1 MTLALNNVVEDL
13 DGDGVEDHY
22 DNDDDGDG
30 FSDTIEIAY
39 GSDPRNASSV
49 ANAAPSSLDLNA
61 SSVPEN
67 NPQDSVIGSLIASDP
82 DVNASLSLS
91 LSAGNG
97 STHNTLFRI
106 DSSNQLRILS
116 SLDFETDASTYS
128 IRVRATDQYGFSL
141 DQVFAISLTNVV
153 EDLDGDGIED
163 HYDADD
169 DGDGFSDTDEIVY
182 GSDPRNP
189 NSVANAEP
197 DSLSLTNSSFLENS
211 PIGTV
216 VGNLQATDPDAN
228 ASFSYQFA
236 NGQGSDSNGFFSVDS
251 DGTLCTATH
260 FDFESNST
268 ALSIRM
274 RVTDQHG
281 AYFEEIISLTLLNQ
295 NESPHSFVSLQPLQV
310 SENLA
315 IGSLV
320 GQLQASDP
328 DAQTTLNFTLVEG
341 SLDNSLFNL
350 DANGTLRTATVLD
363 YETLSELTIR
373 AKVRDPFNSWIK
385 ENFEV
390 QVMNVIEDLDG
401 DGIEDFYDSDDDG
414 DGFSDAEE
422 IAYGS
427 DPRDLDSVANTAP
440 RITLADNNPAL
451 VDVHGVYHH
460 THTENQTHVLRVTAD
475 DADGDDLNYSIYGW
489 YYMDLFEINA
499 TTGDLSFKTTPD
511 YETPTDNHQAGVY
524 GIMLQ

>member
-1 MTLALNNVVEDL
+1 M
-13 DGDGVEDHY
+13 
-22 DNDDDGDG
+22 
-30 FSDTIEIAY
+30 
-39 GSDPRNASSV
+39 
-49 ANAAPSSLDLNA
+49 
-61 SSVPEN
+61 
-67 NPQDSVIGSLIASDP
+67 
-82 DVNASLSLS
+82 
-91 LSAGNG
+91 
-97 STHNTLFRI
+97 
-106 DSSNQLRILS
+106 
-116 SLDFETDASTYS
+116 
-128 IRVRATDQYGFSL
+128 
-141 DQVFAISLTNVV
+141 
-153 EDLDGDGIED
+153 
-163 HYDADD
+163 
-169 DGDGFSDTDEIVY
+169 
-182 GSDPRNP
+182 
-189 NSVANAEP
+189 
-197 DSLSLTNSSFLENS
+197 
-211 PIGTV
+211 

-281 AYFEEIISLTLLNQ
+281 ASFEEIISLTLLNQ

-451 VDVHGVYHH
+451 VDASWR
-460 THTENQTHVLRVTAD
+460 LP
-475 DADGDDLNYSIYGW
+475 S
-489 YYMDLFEINA
+489 
-499 TTGDLSFKTTPD
+499 
-511 YETPTDNHQAGVY
+511 
-524 GIMLQ
+524 

>member
-1 MTLALNNVVEDL
+1 M
-13 DGDGVEDHY
+13 
-22 DNDDDGDG
+22 
-30 FSDTIEIAY
+30 
-39 GSDPRNASSV
+39 
-49 ANAAPSSLDLNA
+49 
-61 SSVPEN
+61 
-67 NPQDSVIGSLIASDP
+67 
-82 DVNASLSLS
+82 
-91 LSAGNG
+91 
-97 STHNTLFRI
+97 
-106 DSSNQLRILS
+106 
-116 SLDFETDASTYS
+116 
-128 IRVRATDQYGFSL
+128 RATDQYGFSL

-189 NSVANAEP
+189 TSVANAEP

-281 AYFEEIISLTLLNQ
+281 ASFEEIISLTLLNQ

-341 SLDNSLFNL
+341 SLDNSF
-350 DANGTLRTATVLD
+350 
-363 YETLSELTIR
+363 
-373 AKVRDPFNSWIK
+373 
-385 ENFEV
+385 
-390 QVMNVIEDLDG
+390 Q
-401 DGIEDFYDSDDDG
+401 
-414 DGFSDAEE
+414 
-422 IAYGS
+422 
-427 DPRDLDSVANTAP
+427 PRRQRHPS
-440 RITLADNNPAL
+440 
-451 VDVHGVYHH
+451 
-460 THTENQTHVLRVTAD
+460 
-475 DADGDDLNYSIYGW
+475 YSNRSR
-489 YYMDLFEINA
+489 L
-499 TTGDLSFKTTPD
+499 
-511 YETPTDNHQAGVY
+511 
-524 GIMLQ
+524 

>member
-1 MTLALNNVVEDL
+1 MPTPWRTSRTSLSLSSSSWNENSPSLAQVGLLSAVDPDDNPVLSFSLVDGNGPPTMPFSNLRLHSLRALPTLDYETNASTFTIRVRVTDQHGFFLDRILTLALNNVVEDL

-61 SSVPEN
+61 SSVLEN

-82 DVNASLSLS
+82 DINASLSLS

-189 NSVANAEP
+189 TSVANAEP
-197 DSLSLTNSSFLENS
+197 DLLSLTNSSFLEEQSNRN
-211 PIGTV
+211 GGWKLA
-216 VGNLQATDPDAN
+216 GNRSRRQ
-228 ASFSYQFA
+228 
-236 NGQGSDSNGFFSVDS
+236 
-251 DGTLCTATH
+251 C
-260 FDFESNST
+260 
-268 ALSIRM
+268 
-274 RVTDQHG
+274 
-281 AYFEEIISLTLLNQ
+281 
-295 NESPHSFVSLQPLQV
+295 
-310 SENLA
+310 
-315 IGSLV
+315 
-320 GQLQASDP
+320 
-328 DAQTTLNFTLVEG
+328 
-341 SLDNSLFNL
+341 
-350 DANGTLRTATVLD
+350 
-363 YETLSELTIR
+363 
-373 AKVRDPFNSWIK
+373 
-385 ENFEV
+385 
-390 QVMNVIEDLDG
+390 
-401 DGIEDFYDSDDDG
+401 
-414 DGFSDAEE
+414 
-422 IAYGS
+422 
-427 DPRDLDSVANTAP
+427 
-440 RITLADNNPAL
+440 
-451 VDVHGVYHH
+451 
-460 THTENQTHVLRVTAD
+460 
-475 DADGDDLNYSIYGW
+475 
-489 YYMDLFEINA
+489 
-499 TTGDLSFKTTPD
+499 
-511 YETPTDNHQAGVY
+511 
-524 GIMLQ
+524 